1 MAFLSE
7 AVPDYGVAVTVARGL
22 RRLVAPNPGPMTYH
36 GTNTWLL
43 EDADG
48 LSVIDPGPDDAGHV
62 AAILAACGG
71 AVARIVLTHTHPDH
85 VGAAAALKAAT
96 GAQVY
101 GWGKPWLKG
110 FTPDIAVADGDR
122 VGALTAV
129 YTPGHAS
136 DHLCFAWGA
145 GALFSG
151 DHVMSWNTSIVS
163 PPDGDMA
170 AYMDGLRLLLARD
183 DLVYYCGHG
192 AVLPEPVDQHGAH
205 HGGRLRQ
212 HRAVAAI
219 KHPIVAGQEQPQ
231 PVHIGRHIAIR
242 RADDRGIPAHHV
254 IAGKQRLPAPGEAEV
269 VGRMAGRIDRRQ
281 PAHAIAIRQ
290 RHIGHKTLPPG
301 PAPAIHRGTRRRLQ
315 RRHPARMV
323 GMGMG
328 QHDARNCAA

>member
-1 MAFLSE
+1 
-7 AVPDYGVAVTVARGL
+7 
-22 RRLVAPNPGPMTYH
+22 MTYH
-36 GTNTWLL
+36 GTNTWRV

-192 AVLPEPVDQHGAH
+192 AVLPEPAAMVRAM
-205 HGGRLRQ
+205 LV
-212 HRAVAAI
+212 HR
-219 KHPIVAGQEQPQ
+219 
-231 PVHIGRHIAIR
+231 IGREAAVLAALGRAPVGTARIVDALYAELDARLKPAAERSVLAHLLKLEGEGRAR
-242 RADDRGIPAHHV
+242 RA
-254 IAGKQRLPAPGEAEV
+254 GEEWWT
-269 VGRMAGRIDRRQ
+269 G
-281 PAHAIAIRQ
+281 
-290 RHIGHKTLPPG
+290 
-301 PAPAIHRGTRRRLQ
+301 
-315 RRHPARMV
+315 
-323 GMGMG
+323 
-328 QHDARNCAA
+328 